1 MIRKFSKFLK
11 PKKLKTFGKK
21 TFSIFMMLTLVF
33 ATSFIF
39 PNTATAAAAVTS
51 FSVLLTRDKAATL
64 SNQTVMFTTPTG
76 VASGQTIILTYD
88 NSTAIPSAFD
98 FEDADVS
105 YDATPDGV
113 CETGDTHV
121 VLAAA
126 PTGATAGIVD
136 TSTTVITFTNG
147 TTAIAAGAELC
158 FEFGT
163 NAEDVITGVEQI
175 TNGSAGTT
183 TLVLSGTFT
192 DSGTAAMS
200 IIANDQ
206 VVITA
211 TVAPTITFTVSD
223 NTIEFGTLST
233 SAATWADNAGG
244 STTDVAAH
252 TLTAATNATGGY
264 IVSYNGA
271 TLTSGSDTITV
282 AAQTDDANGD
292 PGEEQFGLGISTD
305 GDATITSGYSNA
317 GTPDWTWVAS
327 TTTTIITETGP
338 TATETFSMR
347 YLANIAAT
355 TEAGA
360 YTTTVTY
367 IATGTF

>member
-1 MIRKFSKFLK
+1 
-11 PKKLKTFGKK
+11 
-21 TFSIFMMLTLVF
+21 
-33 ATSFIF
+33 
-39 PNTATAAAAVTS
+39 
-51 FSVLLTRDKAATL
+51 
-64 SNQTVMFTTPTG
+64 
-76 VASGQTIILTYD
+76 
-88 NSTAIPSAFD
+88 
-98 FEDADVS
+98 
-105 YDATPDGV
+105 
-113 CETGDTHV
+113 
-121 VLAAA
+121 
-126 PTGATAGIVD
+126 
-136 TSTTVITFTNG
+136 
-147 TTAIAAGAELC
+147 
-158 FEFGT
+158 
-163 NAEDVITGVEQI
+163 
-175 TNGSAGTT
+175 
-183 TLVLSGTFT
+183 
-192 DSGTAAMS
+192 MS

>member
-1 MIRKFSKFLK
+1 MIKLRKLSWSKFVSFTTILA
-11 PKKLKTFGKK
+11 L
-21 TFSIFMMLTLVF
+21 MMVMVAPLS
-33 ATSFIF
+33 AG
-39 PNTATAAAAVTS
+39 AAAAVTS
-51 FSVLLTRDKAATL
+51 FSVLLSREKAATL
-64 SNQTVMFTTPTG
+64 SNQTVLFTTPTG
-76 VASGQTIILTYD
+76 VASGNTIILTYD
-88 NSTAIPSAFD
+88 NSTAIPAAFD

-105 YDATPDGV
+105 YDTTPDAV
-113 CETGDTHV
+113 CDTGDTHV

-126 PTGATAGIVD
+126 PSGATAGIVD

-147 TTAIAAGAELC
+147 TTAIAAGSEIC

-163 NAEDVITGVEQI
+163 NAEDVVTGVEQI
-175 TNGSAGTT
+175 TNGSAGTS

-192 DSGTAAMS
+192 DTGTAAMS
-200 IIANDQ
+200 IVDNDQ

-271 TLTSGSDTITV
+271 TLTSGSDTISV
-282 AAQTDDANGD
+282 ADGAGTTLDDANGD
-292 PGEEQFGLGISTD
+292 PGSEQFGLSI
-305 GDATITSGYSNA
+305 
-317 GTPDWTWVAS
+317 
-327 TTTTIITETGP
+327 
-338 TATETFSMR
+338 
-347 YLANIAAT
+347 
-355 TEAGA
+355 
-360 YTTTVTY
+360 
-367 IATGTF
+367 